1 MQLFRFAPILL
12 AITSMVVAAPTAM
25 PKGVDVH
32 IIERDGAPA
41 EMIVDVQ
48 KRDAAANAAAEAIA
62 DNTAAAIQNLIDL
75 LNPTDFDLIK
85 FSEALISFF
94 FSPVTQIL
102 PARLTA
108 ALLPKIDLAANF
120 VISKIFIPNKEIP
133 GYGKIFDAPNVDNGR
148 IGWFVEAED
157 RTPDDPVI
165 LYAHGGGY
173 LIGFYPLFIWL
184 SSAIYSG
191 LGNNR
196 LSILLLDYTLT
207 LDKVFPQQLI
217 EFTETF
223 NQLSKTS
230 NNIILMGDSAG
241 GHLCLQFLRHQNYK
255 PFSGVVAANSSAT
268 TTGGIFLSPWVNVY
282 PDPNDGTFKTN
293 YGKDYLT
300 AKLMQHGTEVNL
312 PERWMYT
319 DPAFNMYKDAI
330 DWDSFLPPKVFVSR
344 GEKIV

>member
-1 MQLFRFAPILL
+1 MQLFRLAPVLL

-25 PKGVDVH
+25 SKV
-32 IIERDGAPA
+32 RL
-41 EMIVDVQ
+41 
-48 KRDAAANAAAEAIA
+48 AA
-62 DNTAAAIQNLIDL
+62 T
-75 LNPTDFDLIK
+75 
-85 FSEALISFF
+85 
-94 FSPVTQIL
+94 
-102 PARLTA
+102 
-108 ALLPKIDLAANF
+108 LLPKIDLAANF
-120 VISKIFIPNKEIP
+120 IISKTFIPNKAIP
-133 GYGKIFDAPNVDNGR
+133 GYGKIFTAPNVDKGR
-148 IGWFVEAED
+148 IGWFVEAKD

-173 LIGFYPLFIWL
+173 LVGFLPPFIWI
-184 SSAIYSG
+184 SNAIYSA

-255 PFSGVVAANSSAT
+255 QFSGVVAANTSAA

-300 AKLMQHGTEVNL
+300 ARLMQHGTEVNL

-344 GEKIV
+344 GENEVLYDSIGDWTELAGFDGNDTLFTDPDGVHDSAVLVQEDSDIIPEIITYLRDIL